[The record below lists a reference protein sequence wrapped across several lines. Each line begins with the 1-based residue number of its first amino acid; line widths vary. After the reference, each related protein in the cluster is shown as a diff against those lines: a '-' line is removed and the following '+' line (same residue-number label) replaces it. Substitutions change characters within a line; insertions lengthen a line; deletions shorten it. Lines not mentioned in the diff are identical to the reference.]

1 MRSLAATMFTVIHAR
16 TLTTFTRLSAKS
28 PDVCLHRRAP
38 SILWRL
44 SWRRM
49 LDKKLLTAEDLPLYF
64 EADFENGLLFWKRR
78 DVDLF
83 ATKRSATIWNVRFAG
98 QLALN
103 ANHITGYKCGQIFGV
118 PLLAHRVLFAMKHG
132 YWPKEI
138 DHINGNRTDNTI
150 KNLRE
155 VTRLQ
160 NSKNQKIPAKNT
172 SGHIGVSWNKRD
184 KRWTAYITVNK
195 KRKALGNFINIDDAI
210 ACRIQHQTHLG
221 FHENHGRLA

>member
-1 MRSLAATMFTVIHAR
+1 MFIAILAR
-16 TLTTFTRLSAKS
+16 TPTTSIRLSARNRGVYS
-28 PDVCLHRRAP
+28 RRLAL
-38 SILWRL
+38 STLWPLFWRTKL
-44 SWRRM
+44 S
-49 LDKKLLTAEDLPLYF
+49 DQSKHLLTAEDLPLYL
-64 EADFENGLLFWKRR
+64 EADFENGLLYWKRR

-83 ATKRSATIWNVRFAG
+83 ATKRSATIWNLRFAG

-160 NSKNQKIPAKNT
+160 NSKNQKIPVKNT

>member
-1 MRSLAATMFTVIHAR
+1 MSDQSKH
-16 TLTTFTRLSAKS
+16 
-28 PDVCLHRRAP
+28 
-38 SILWRL
+38 
-44 SWRRM
+44 
-49 LDKKLLTAEDLPLYF
+49 LLTAEDLPLYL
-64 EADFENGLLFWKRR
+64 EADFENGLLYWKRR

-83 ATKRSATIWNVRFAG
+83 ATKRSATIWNLRFAG